1 MRKLNNSEEFKDKI
15 DFKLGNA
22 AQGDE
27 NPYYVMDLSRDL
39 EESNW
44 DNYVSDFYTGVT
56 RSQRGS
62 LIIKSTNSATL
73 RIDNL

>member
-27 NPYYVMDLSRDL
+27 NPYYVIDLSRDL

-62 LIIKSTNSATL
+62 LIIKGANS
-73 RIDNL
+73 